1 MKLSPVLLQVLDIA
15 ILLSLPPLLLGVI
28 NRTKAAFAGRRGPP
42 LVQPYRDLLRLARK
56 GSVFSRTTTW
66 IFRASPVVTLVATV
80 MAGLLVPLGPGTS
93 PLGFQGDLIL
103 FAYLF
108 ALGRFFTTAAALDT
122 GSPFEGMG
130 AAREVTFACLAE
142 PAVFF
147 VLLCLVRLSGSL
159 SLGPML
165 AVPAGDHVPSVVL
178 CIVGLLVV
186 MLLETSRVPFDDPNT
201 HLELTMVHEVMV
213 LDHSGP
219 LLGAIGYGA
228 AVKLF
233 VLGTIIV
240 RLALPAGMDP
250 WAGRAALVLGLVFL
264 ATGVGIVESFTG
276 RVRLAKIPNLIAAAT
291 LLTAFAFLLMVR

>member
-42 LVQPYRDLLRLARK
+42 LVQPYRDLLRPARK

>member
-1 MKLSPVLLQVLDIA
+1 MKLSPVLLQLLDIA
-15 ILLSLPPLLLGVI
+15 VLLSLPPLLLGVI

-42 LVQPYRDLLRLARK
+42 FVQPYRDLLRLARK

-66 IFRASPVVTLVATV
+66 IFRAAPVVTLVATV

-233 VLGTIIV
+233 VLGTIVV

-250 WAGRAALVLGLVFL
+250 WAGRAALVLGLAVL
-264 ATGVGIVESFTG
+264 AAGVGIVESFTG